1 MMENVKNLMNEF
13 RSLKTE
19 YEINKFDKKI
29 AKQLSGMTDIERSE
43 FQNQFQKSTIETL
56 AKARKTIDSVST
68 FIKMEHVV
76 W

>member
-1 MMENVKNLMNEF
+1 MENVKNLMNEF